1 MSHRYSWLFP
11 IAFGGVALATLGA
24 PLTGFAQTPAAAA
37 HPHYTKALTDLR
49 LARALLMVPD
59 DTPARKFAAT
69 AAGDIEQAM
78 AEIKRASID
87 DGKSVDDHPPIDANV
102 SHRDRLHEVQA
113 LIESADRDLNAEE
126 DDKAALGWRAKA
138 IKDVADAHAF
148 VLAAVNN
155 EKDAPKKS

>member
-1 MSHRYSWLFP
+1 MRYSLL
-11 IAFGGVALATLGA
+11 ALAALA
-24 PLTGFAQTPAAAA
+24 LPVMASAQTATD

-59 DTPARKFAAT
+59 DSGARKFAAT
-69 AAGDIEQAM
+69 AVDDIDQAM
-78 AEIKRASID
+78 AEIKHASID
-87 DGKSVDDHPPIDANV
+87 DGKSLDDHPPIDANV

-113 LIESADRDLNAEE
+113 LIESATRDLNADE
-126 DDKAALGWRAKA
+126 DDKKALGWRAKA

-155 EKDAPKKS
+155 DRDGPKKS